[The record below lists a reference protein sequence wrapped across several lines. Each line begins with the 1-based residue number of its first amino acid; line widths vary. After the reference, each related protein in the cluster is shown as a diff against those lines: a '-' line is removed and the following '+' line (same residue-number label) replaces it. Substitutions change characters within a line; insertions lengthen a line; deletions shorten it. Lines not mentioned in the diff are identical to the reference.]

1 MGGNCITKVGGGE
14 VAGWVSCNGHNS
26 LGANVSRVRL
36 WNVGSGGQQIGD
48 VAFCGV
54 LIPKK
59 QAHSLDKALKATGI
73 KAYWRGA
80 RRKKLDQQIDDISL
94 ATS

>member
-1 MGGNCITKVGGGE
+1 ME
-14 VAGWVSCNGHNS
+14 RWE
-26 LGANVSRVRL
+26 R
-36 WNVGSGGQQIGD
+36 GSTNRRCGL
-48 VAFCGV
+48 CGV